1 MKNKIALLTL
11 ILIVSTS
18 ACISNPFQ
26 KEFDGVKYTFRSDL
40 NEANKISVYPSENTL
55 SDFLLRTDYSIVKFV
70 FVSNES
76 LNGYYATDFGELTL
90 GFKVLRDHKNYFFN
104 VENITT
110 IMLNSSEEISGVLDE
125 NPTILLIADSN
136 QTAVNV
142 DIFNN
147 LITIEGR
154 DMRQLEINRKYTDLD
169 LATDK
174 LLLTLM
180 E

>member
-1 MKNKIALLTL
+1 
-11 ILIVSTS
+11 
-18 ACISNPFQ
+18 
-26 KEFDGVKYTFRSDL
+26 
-40 NEANKISVYPSENTL
+40 
-55 SDFLLRTDYSIVKFV
+55 
-70 FVSNES
+70 
-76 LNGYYATDFGELTL
+76 
-90 GFKVLRDHKNYFFN
+90 
-104 VENITT
+104 
-110 IMLNSSEEISGVLDE
+110 MLNSSEEISGVLDE